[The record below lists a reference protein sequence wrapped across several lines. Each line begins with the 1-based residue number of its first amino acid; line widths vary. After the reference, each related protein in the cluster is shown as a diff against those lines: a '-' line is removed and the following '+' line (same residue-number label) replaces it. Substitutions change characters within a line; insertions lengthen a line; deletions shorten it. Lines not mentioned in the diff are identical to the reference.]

1 MKHRPEGHLV
11 NFNLRIIFFFRGF
24 CSQGCNFNEWRHTCG
39 RWRHWSVKPS
49 GSGWSAKLLPFGY
62 TGFTGL
68 LQQIWVLETDLAKT
82 RNYFLKVALHDIEW
96 PPPNYSSFLLLS
108 FPHKIFDKCFFA
120 AKIMQLAL
128 STSVLIWLSYPIRA
142 TIYWKV
148 YKVDKNNTAHI
159 SRGNIFFISEFSCS
173 LIDQNVLTFDSL
185 LCRESKLTC
194 ISIKTGA
201 NNS

>member
-1 MKHRPEGHLV
+1 MTSLVGQTFWLGLKCRALAVWLHRLHGLASA
-11 NFNLRIIFFFRGF
+11 NLGAWNRPGKDKKLFF
-24 CSQGCNFNEWRHTCG
+24 
-39 RWRHWSVKPS
+39 
-49 GSGWSAKLLPFGY
+49 
-62 TGFTGL
+62 
-68 LQQIWVLETDLAKT
+68 
-82 RNYFLKVALHDIEW
+82 KVALHDIEW

-185 LCRESKLTC
+185 LCRESKLTY

-201 NNS
+201 KYYCPS